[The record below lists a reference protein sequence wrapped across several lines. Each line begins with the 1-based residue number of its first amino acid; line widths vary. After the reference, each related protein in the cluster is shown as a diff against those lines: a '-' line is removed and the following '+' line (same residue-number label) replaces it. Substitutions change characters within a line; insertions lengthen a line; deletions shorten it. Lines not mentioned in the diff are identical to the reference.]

1 MIGKAKTETIITW
14 VIGVLAIALVGYGL
28 IYGMLTRLPWQKP
41 ILGHSARNL
50 FYHVPMWFGMMA
62 MCGISLV
69 YSILYL
75 SKGDEKWDHAAA
87 QSANV
92 GMVYGILG
100 LITGIIWSRV
110 TWSRA
115 MADWEFGAWW
125 PWDPKQVMALIAVLI
140 YAAYFILR
148 NSFEDPRQRG
158 RVSAVYNLFG
168 AASIIPL
175 FFIIPKILGGLHPG
189 SADENSTVIETTIE
203 FTRVFWPSVLGF
215 ILLGVWIFRQRWKM
229 ATIEDKLLELE
240 E

>member
-1 MIGKAKTETIITW
+1 MEKRNTIITW
-14 VIGVLAIALVGYGL
+14 IFGGLGVVLVGYAL
-28 IYGMLTRLPWQKP
+28 IYGLVTQLPAQKP
-41 ILGHSARNL
+41 ILSQTARNL

-69 YSILYL
+69 FSLLYL
-75 SKGDEKWDHAAA
+75 RKGDQKLDFAAA

-92 GMVYGILG
+92 GMIFGILG

-115 MADWEFGAWW
+115 MVDWEFGAWW

-148 NSFEDPRQRG
+148 NSFEDPRQKG
-158 RVSAVYNLFG
+158 RVSAVYNIFG

-175 FFIIPKILGGLHPG
+175 FYIIPKILGGLHPG
-189 SADENSTVIETTIE
+189 SNEENSTVIDVTVE
-203 FTRVFWPSVLGF
+203 FSRVFWPAVLGF
-215 ILLGVWIFRQRWKM
+215 IFLGLWIFMQRWKM
-229 ATIEDKLLELE
+229 AQIEDKLLELE